1 MNSRGFLLLI
11 LVLSALVCGY
21 DVYAAV
27 RSQGQN
33 VVAWVLAALMRVW
46 HARETR
52 MVPGGCVASNRY
64 EAYALSV
71 LSSMCDMYY
80 MLVLSHLSDVSAMIE
95 MLVMT
100 EVSVMAEMLEL

>member
-33 VVAWVLAALMRVW
+33 VVAWVLAALMG
-46 HARETR
+46 AI
-52 MVPGGCVASNRY
+52 
-64 EAYALSV
+64 ALSAV
-71 LSSMCDMYY
+71 RKLIRKDYSNSWW
-80 MLVLSHLSDVSAMIE
+80 
-95 MLVMT
+95 
-100 EVSVMAEMLEL
+100 